1 MLIIQGEW
9 FDVYEAGFII
19 SYRSGFSDIISEIP
33 CKKIIL
39 YSKQKIY
46 NFMGGL
52 GSSYD
57 YFSLKNMGLCLDAIE
72 YEFKMKNE
80 KSIKNA
86 INTIMNNFC

>member
-1 MLIIQGEW
+1 
-9 FDVYEAGFII
+9 
-19 SYRSGFSDIISEIP
+19 
-33 CKKIIL
+33 
-39 YSKQKIY
+39 
-46 NFMGGL
+46 MGGL